1 MPAAFQFGRYL
12 SLRCSMRAQWLPYC
26 FGDGYNVVPSLRPID
41 VPHGHP
47 VLLRHLPE
55 CFCPLGRVLRVA
67 NSLIREPREGDVGW
81 HGCPPSTACAKVC
94 YPTLDGRHSGV
105 AITGDGGAI
114 FRHACWMDLEGI
126 VSKRIG
132 SRYESGKTRAWPKAK
147 NPAFRRSIAVRSLSV
162 EAPML
167 GT

>member
-1 MPAAFQFGRYL
+1 MRDGIQL
-12 SLRCSMRAQWLPYC
+12 SES
-26 FGDGYNVVPSLRPID
+26 
-41 VPHGHP
+41 
-47 VLLRHLPE
+47 
-55 CFCPLGRVLRVA
+55 
-67 NSLIREPREGDVGW
+67 
-81 HGCPPSTACAKVC
+81 
-94 YPTLDGRHSGV
+94 
-105 AITGDGGAI
+105 ITGDGAAI
-114 FRHACWMDLEGI
+114 FRHACGLGLEGI